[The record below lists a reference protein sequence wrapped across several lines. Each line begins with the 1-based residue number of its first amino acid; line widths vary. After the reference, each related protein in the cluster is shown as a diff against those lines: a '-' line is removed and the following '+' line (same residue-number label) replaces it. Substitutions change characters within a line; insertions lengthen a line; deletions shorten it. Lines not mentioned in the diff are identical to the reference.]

1 LGLTVFVYMVRSEF
15 PDAATRARYLEWLCG
30 GHAATL
36 VSEGGALRAEVAEL
50 DDGVVET
57 RYLFASREAFDAY
70 EAGPAIALRA
80 DGAAKFP
87 PSAGIRTTRS
97 HGLIHDIVS

>member
-1 LGLTVFVYMVRSEF
+1 MVYTVRSEF

-30 GHAATL
+30 GHAAAL

-50 DDGVVET
+50 DDGAVEA
-57 RYLFASREAFDAY
+57 RYTFASREAFDAY

-80 DGAAKFP
+80 DGAVRFP
-87 PSAGIRTTRS
+87 PSAGIRTTRI
-97 HGLIHDIVS
+97 HGIIHDIVN

>member
-1 LGLTVFVYMVRSEF
+1 MVYTVRSEF
-15 PDAATRARYLEWLCG
+15 PDAATRSRYLAWLTG
-30 GHAATL
+30 GHAAAL

-50 DDGVVET
+50 DDGTVEA

-80 DGAAKFP
+80 EGATLFP
-87 PSAGIRTTRS
+87 PSAGIRTTRT